1 MIEIAINIFV
11 VLFVVIDPLGVAPIF
26 AALTHGANDEFKR
39 QMAIKGTVVSAV
51 ILIPFIFV
59 GHFLLNAL
67 GISVDAFRIAGGTFL
82 FLLSIDMVFARQ
94 SGLRSTTESETEEAE
109 HRADNSVFPLAIPL
123 LSGPGAITTI
133 LLMASEYATRSEV
146 IALVVVILLFVLIIA
161 YLALIFA
168 GHLVKLLGKTGTN
181 VISRVLGILLAALA
195 VQYIL
200 DGLHGS
206 FFAAA

>member
-1 MIEIAINIFV
+1 MLEIAINIFI

-39 QMAIKGTVVSAV
+39 QMAIRGTVVSAV

-67 GISVDAFRIAGGTFL
+67 GISVDAFRIAGGSFL

-109 HRADNSVFPLAIPL
+109 HRADISVFPLAIPL
-123 LSGPGAITTI
+123 LAGPGAITTL
-133 LLMASEYATRSEV
+133 LLMVAEYANQPTIISL
-146 IALVVVILLFVLIIA
+146 IIVILLVVLLIA
-161 YLALIFA
+161 FLALLFA
-168 GHLVKLLGKTGTN
+168 AHLVKILGQTGTN
-181 VISRVLGILLAALA
+181 VISRVLGILLSALA

-200 DGLHGS
+200 DGIHGS
-206 FFAAA
+206 FFTPV